1 MSSYRDSTHQKQ
13 PSDGLDS
20 SSAPDWPGLI
30 SESVQQG
37 IQHPLHSCRG
47 EVFPERRGRQRRT
60 WAKLHKFSTNLRD
73 VEVMCCT
80 RRINVSNFWLFC
92 LSKDLL
98 RELQVQ
104 KCSCWQPVG
113 QSHYSWRQGTHQ
125 RKEVHKRSQNH
136 QQTKMYRFLPIFYML
151 VFMRLFWHPS
161 FHNHRPP
168 ELHDWVHGKH
178 LHTHPARLGQ
188 VGKSRRQRKR
198 AVWTQVGTT
207 MHHIMPSCYQSAP
220 PTTCIYSDL

>member
-136 QQTKMYRFLPIFYML
+136 QQTKMYWFLPIFYML
-151 VFMRLFWHPS
+151 VFHETFLTSFLPQPPS
-161 FHNHRPP
+161 SRTAWLGARQASTYASSTPRTSWKIQKTKKACCVNTSRHHNAPHHAKLLSKCATNN
-168 ELHDWVHGKH
+168 LH
-178 LHTHPARLGQ
+178 L
-188 VGKSRRQRKR
+188 
-198 AVWTQVGTT
+198 
-207 MHHIMPSCYQSAP
+207 
-220 PTTCIYSDL
+220 